1 MKFADHKENRG
12 STSFLLSPVMSASEG
27 LEYNKARGNFN
38 FRWVAMK
45 RLSATAGL
53 LVLVGLM
60 VLGGG
65 FARTEDP
72 QKPADGPKPAA
83 ADAQKRDDKSPR
95 ALAKAAAPLMTALE
109 RQGTD
114 GVQGTDYDRRS
125 SSRVG

>member
-1 MKFADHKENRG
+1 
-12 STSFLLSPVMSASEG
+12 MSASEG

-95 ALAKAAAPLMTALE
+95 ALAKDDNSLRA
-109 RQGTD
+109 QGKD
-114 GVQGTDYDRRS
+114 DNSPRAQGKDDWAGKTVKFEMR
-125 SSRVG
+125 